1 MLFFIKREKKTIK
14 NCTFLNIDSPP
25 HYIRYF
31 CPPFA
36 YMKMESGKYRFQ
48 MNFSLKW
55 RGENRRGYF
64 FKRTQFTVLTN
75 VLAWFFY
82 LIISLSCLVV
92 KTYWVNFFYIWNYV
106 QYAILFWISI
116 QMHQQGQKENRRKC
130 DEQCDEQKRQFQHWI
145 SPTKILYW
153 LKGER
158 NINILT

>member
-1 MLFFIKREKKTIK
+1 MKYSDLLIHTESITKCYFSFNGRKNQSKTTHFKKLI
-14 NCTFLNIDSPP
+14 SPL
-25 HYIRYF
+25 YIRYF

-36 YMKMESGKYRFQ
+36 YLKMESGKYRFQ

-130 DEQCDEQKRQFQHWI
+130 D
-145 SPTKILYW
+145 
-153 LKGER
+153 
-158 NINILT
+158 ILTLNIPYKDIVLT